1 MIDSSIRTPVIIIV
15 VKDNF
20 FEDMAASYH
29 QIKSRNATVV
39 LMTNSS
45 GSELD
50 YENLDYCIKLPNE
63 GLMSSFYAVFI
74 GQMIAYYLAI
84 TKGYNPDKPRQ
95 LSKELTTK

>member
-20 FEDMAASYH
+20 FEDMSASYH

-39 LMTNSS
+39 LMTNAS

-84 TKGYNPDKPRQ
+84 TKVYNPDKPRQ